1 MKSVYYFNITF
12 RCNNNCIFCAADHGY
27 NITNQEMSFYEFKK
41 QLENKA
47 KPGDRVIING
57 GEPTTHS
64 DFFSFLEFC
73 HKNNLYI
80 DLYSNGNK
88 FEDIFFCKNVLKFT
102 PILIRIPLFGH
113 TAMDHDRLTGFK
125 GNFSKVL
132 NGIKNIIILQN
143 EHIDLE
149 IKLLMSKSTYMNNI
163 KIFKTIVK
171 KFPQRGYSFSI
182 NPLLVSNKV
191 KKHNKLI
198 FLPYSSMIEKS
209 LELYDVISSESWPVS
224 LDLIP
229 FCLMPVKYF
238 LHQVL
243 TRRHEIIEYYSDPY
257 NNFKFFR
264 KNSSPKC
271 DICILQS
278 ICPQFPNSYID
289 YFGDSEVSPFTQK
302 NFDFLVNST

>member
-27 NITNQEMSFYEFKK
+27 NTTNQQMPFSEFKN
-41 QLENKA
+41 QLENKV

-57 GEPTTHS
+57 GEPTTHNEFF
-64 DFFSFLEFC
+64 DFLNFC

-88 FEDIFFCKNVLKFT
+88 FKDIFFCKNVLKFA

-113 TAMDHDRLTGFK
+113 VAEDHDRLTGFH
-125 GNFSKVL
+125 GNFSMVMS
-132 NGIKNIIILQN
+132 GIKNIIMLQN
-143 EHIDLE
+143 KYVDLE
-149 IKLLMSKSTYMNNI
+149 IKLLMSKPTYINNI
-163 KIFKTIVK
+163 NIFKTVVK
-171 KFPQRGYSFSI
+171 QFPQRGYSFSI

-191 KKHNKLI
+191 REHHDLV
-198 FLPYSSMIEKS
+198 FLPYSYMIEKS
-209 LELYDVISSESWPVS
+209 LELYDVISSESWPIS

-229 FCLMPVKYF
+229 FCLMPIKYF
-238 LHQVL
+238 SHQV
-243 TRRHEIIEYYSDPY
+243 TASKHEIIEYYSDPY
-257 NNFKFFR
+257 NNFKFFK
-264 KNSSPKC
+264 KNSSQKC

-289 YFGDSEVSPFTQK
+289 YFGDSEVSPFLEK
-302 NFDFLVNST
+302 DFNFLVS